1 MADHNSS
8 WQVVMVMAV
17 LNKFKNEPSCNAIR
31 NCSGP
36 HVLTWIVCKNI
47 LVDVSV
53 KRWQQQRK
61 TV

>member
-1 MADHNSS
+1 
-8 WQVVMVMAV
+8 MVMAV
-17 LNKFKNEPSCNAIR
+17 LNTFKHEPKCIGIQ

-36 HVLTWIVCKNI
+36 HILTWIVCKNI